1 MTGANEQMDSAT
13 KLANLSLNPR
23 FFDLLNESHASFTG
37 KPLVEAGREVHW
49 LYHDATFV
57 VVAHNTEEDP
67 RFIYANRAAQA
78 CFGYSWNEFMALP
91 SRLSAQAPDRAE
103 RQALLDTVA
112 RKGFASGYRGLRVG
126 KSGCRFWI
134 EDGLVWQL
142 IGKDGTLWGQAATFR
157 RWREA

>member
-1 MTGANEQMDSAT
+1 MNPSTE
-13 KLANLSLNPR
+13 LADLSLAPR
-23 FFDLLNESHASFTG
+23 FFDLLNESHCRFTG
-37 KPLVEAGREVHW
+37 KPLVEAGRGAQW

-57 VVAHNTEEDP
+57 VVAHNTDEDP

-112 RKGFASGYRGLRVG
+112 RKGFASGYRGLRIAKCG
-126 KSGCRFWI
+126 RRFWI
-134 EDGLVWQL
+134 DDGFVWQL
-142 IGKDGTLWGQAATFR
+142 VGEDGTLWGQAATFR
-157 RWREA
+157 RWRDA